1 MWWKRLRAFDKF
13 DKKEKIIRKTI
24 KIDDKLYEKLQM
36 LSDRVFVASVNQLI
50 NASIEKLVIS
60 ENITNYKKGKDD
72 VSIKHTLQ
80 IRESLII
87 GLERL
92 KAKYNISICKLVNMS
107 IHNAIY
113 ELENKLCRI
122 LLMTRKKLN
131 L

>member
-13 DKKEKIIRKTI
+13 DKKEKVIRKTI

-113 ELENKLCRI
+113 ELEDKDR
-122 LLMTRKKLN
+122 R
-131 L
+131 

>member
-107 IHNAIY
+107 IHNAIQ